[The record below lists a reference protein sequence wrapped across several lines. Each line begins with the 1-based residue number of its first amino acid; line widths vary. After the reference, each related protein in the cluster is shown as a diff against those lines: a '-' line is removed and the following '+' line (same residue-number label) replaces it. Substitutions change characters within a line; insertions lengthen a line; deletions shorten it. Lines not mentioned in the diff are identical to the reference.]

1 MLLGDG
7 CSTVCKQK
15 VSDRCLMFSQVKST
29 ARECQSRPYGKD
41 TPTPKHWNEP
51 VHLPAAPVHI
61 QTQSLWFCFTVTSLK
76 WKLLNYFQYIYFFFQ
91 FFYPPI
97 ITSSENKAQLNW
109 NWNAENKGVEMTS
122 LTLAKLLV
130 TPLNSRCA
138 VNLSPLSL
146 CLCSCFSL
154 KL

>member
-1 MLLGDG
+1 MAKTLP
-7 CSTVCKQK
+7 
-15 VSDRCLMFSQVKST
+15 R
-29 ARECQSRPYGKD
+29 QSSLD
-41 TPTPKHWNEP
+41 WNEP

-61 QTQSLWFCFTVTSLK
+61 QTQSVWFCFTVASVK

-97 ITSSENKAQLNW
+97 ITSSENKAQLSW

-146 CLCSCFSL
+146 SLLLFLTKALILLFLYCRFYLSHCFHSL
-154 KL
+154 ITSAPPNWLICK